1 MSDHLPNTL
10 IRESYLMSIKLG
22 EFDDIESANTY
33 GIKDIT
39 EQIKLSAPNGAK
51 VEWQYPGYVS
61 IVLSNGI
68 EIAFGE
74 SLESDT
80 GYSWNDFDTNGT
92 NTYAG
97 SFDDLKNIELIVKE
111 LWKQTAI
118 LTKGE

>member
-1 MSDHLPNTL
+1 
-10 IRESYLMSIKLG
+10 MSIKLG

>member
-1 MSDHLPNTL
+1 
-10 IRESYLMSIKLG
+10 MSIKLG
-22 EFDDIESANTY
+22 DFDDVESANTY

-39 EQIKLSAPNGAK
+39 EQVKLSAPNGAK

-61 IVLSNGI
+61 IVLSNGT

-80 GYSWNDFDTNGT
+80 GYSWNDFDLEGN
-92 NTYAG
+92 NRHAG
-97 SFDDLKNIELIVKE
+97 SFDDLKDIDLIVKQ
-111 LWKQTAI
+111 LWHQTAH